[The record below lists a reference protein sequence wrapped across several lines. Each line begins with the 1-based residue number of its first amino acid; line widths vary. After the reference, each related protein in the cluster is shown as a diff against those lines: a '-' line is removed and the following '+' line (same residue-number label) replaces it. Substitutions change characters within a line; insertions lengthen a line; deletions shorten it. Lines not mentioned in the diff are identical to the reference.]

1 MEYCINK
8 SKKKY
13 FAELL
18 ANQERSLLKYSKS
31 QAKFESLSIKISNT
45 TNKRKNDLLLLNS
58 DDYRIKNELLNK
70 FENSSK
76 ILEKEHYYNWY
87 DELRIVSNTNS
98 DNLNN
103 LYYIRNLLKKYKIIK
118 NSIFKKKFKGFK
130 NVRKIVNDV
139 NKASHN
145 FEGLIVKGQNLL
157 QLEYDYVKNLKNKK
171 IIMRLICHQ
180 KNFKIN
186 ALLIKITYNFFFCW
200 KSLQGKEY

>member
-31 QAKFESLSIKISNT
+31 QAKFESLSNKISNT

-76 ILEKEHYYNWY
+76 ILEKEHYYK
-87 DELRIVSNTNS
+87 LV
-98 DNLNN
+98 
-103 LYYIRNLLKKYKIIK
+103 
-118 NSIFKKKFKGFK
+118 
-130 NVRKIVNDV
+130 
-139 NKASHN
+139 
-145 FEGLIVKGQNLL
+145 
-157 QLEYDYVKNLKNKK
+157 
-171 IIMRLICHQ
+171 
-180 KNFKIN
+180 
-186 ALLIKITYNFFFCW
+186 
-200 KSLQGKEY
+200 

>member
-18 ANQERSLLKYSKS
+18 ANQETSLLKYSKS
-31 QAKFESLSIKISNT
+31 QAKFESLSNKISNT

-87 DELRIVSNTNS
+87 DELRTVSNTNS

-180 KNFKIN
+180 
-186 ALLIKITYNFFFCW
+186 
-200 KSLQGKEY
+200 

>member
-1 MEYCINK
+1 MSN
-8 SKKKY
+8 
-13 FAELL
+13 
-18 ANQERSLLKYSKS
+18 
-31 QAKFESLSIKISNT
+31 KISNT

-130 NVRKIVNDV
+130 NERKIVNDV
-139 NKASHN
+139 NKTSHN

-180 KNFKIN
+180 
-186 ALLIKITYNFFFCW
+186 
-200 KSLQGKEY
+200 